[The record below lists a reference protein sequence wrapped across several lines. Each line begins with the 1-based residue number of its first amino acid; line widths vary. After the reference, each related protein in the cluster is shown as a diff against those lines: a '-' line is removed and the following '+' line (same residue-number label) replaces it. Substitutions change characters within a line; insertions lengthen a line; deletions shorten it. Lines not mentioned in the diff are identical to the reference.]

1 MMNYYWTSSLNCG
14 IFLANQNAMDTPR
27 QIHVDS
33 TWVLCQHVEDQIST
47 NFHIISVYFFD
58 VISIFENATLFP
70 RTFFD
75 VILMVQ
81 KSTLF
86 PRTFVSA
93 ISMIEKSAFF
103 PRNFF
108 DVLLMVEKS
117 PLFPRTFVG
126 VISIVEKST
135 LFLRTFFNVIC
146 LVEICTL
153 FLTNVFNVILVCKD
167 STLFL
172 VSCKLMKTFEKVFSV
187 FVTLNSWHLQDCS
200 IYVFQVNLLLV
211 LGTSVAWTKAVF
223 LRGPTLQVLV
233 HGSSAP
239 KKTQINKNRYFF
251 ILGLDPPRN
260 QKFGLLFMGKSLYK
274 NIL

>member
-1 MMNYYWTSSLNCG
+1 
-14 IFLANQNAMDTPR
+14 MDTPR

-153 FLTNVFNVILVCKD
+153 FLTNVFNLILMCKD

-172 VSCKLMKTFEKVFSV
+172 VSCKLMKTFEKVFFCVCNFKQLALARLFYLSFSSKSFANIRHFSRV
-187 FVTLNSWHLQDCS
+187 NKSRIFKILNLRKKADRNFSGIFLKYRFRHLKLYS
-200 IYVFQVNLLLV
+200 N
-211 LGTSVAWTKAVF
+211 
-223 LRGPTLQVLV
+223 
-233 HGSSAP
+233 
-239 KKTQINKNRYFF
+239 
-251 ILGLDPPRN
+251 PP
-260 QKFGLLFMGKSLYK
+260 G
-274 NIL
+274 

>member
-1 MMNYYWTSSLNCG
+1 
-14 IFLANQNAMDTPR
+14 
-27 QIHVDS
+27 
-33 TWVLCQHVEDQIST
+33 
-47 NFHIISVYFFD
+47 
-58 VISIFENATLFP
+58 
-70 RTFFD
+70 
-75 VILMVQ
+75 MVQ

-153 FLTNVFNVILVCKD
+153 FLTNVFNVILMCKD

-172 VSCKLMKTFEKVFSV
+172 VSCKLMKTFEKVFFCVCNFKQLALARLFYLSFSSKSFANIRHFSRV
-187 FVTLNSWHLQDCS
+187 NKSRIFKILNLRKKADRNFSGIFLKYRFRHLKLYS
-200 IYVFQVNLLLV
+200 N
-211 LGTSVAWTKAVF
+211 
-223 LRGPTLQVLV
+223 
-233 HGSSAP
+233 
-239 KKTQINKNRYFF
+239 
-251 ILGLDPPRN
+251 PP
-260 QKFGLLFMGKSLYK
+260 G
-274 NIL
+274 